1 MALQP
6 PFDQAVKPII
16 NLFSKFSDKLNGL
29 QDKLS
34 DTVNQMQ
41 SKVNDLP
48 DNVQCDDSRIQ
59 ELKDL
64 FDSLNDTISKIQD
77 IFETAQQIVNILII
91 VATISAIVIALLSL
105 SPIPLPIGTPPPVF
119 NKALEVS
126 SYVVAT
132 ILGVLG
138 LVSLGLNVVV
148 EKISSIAEQI
158 QPVLQKVSNTCS
170 NESFNLN
177 SIKRSDSADEFSDM
191 NVSEFNDMFA
201 SKFYQS
207 VNVSDSDLQDR
218 GEKIEQ
224 LLEQQR
230 SLIDNLIEAP
240 SNVLSDIGAPQSNLG
255 KKGDYYINI
264 DTNKIFGPKPTDTTW
279 NGPLN

>member
-6 PFDQAVKPII
+6 PFDQAVKPIV

-48 DNVQCDDSRIQ
+48 DNVQCDDPRIQ

-64 FDSLNDTISKIQD
+64 FDSLNDTISKMQN

-91 VATISAIVIALLSL
+91 VATITAVALAISLAIV
-105 SPIPLPIGTPPPVF
+105 LPTNNAIVKG
-119 NKALEVS
+119 LEVS
-126 SYVVAT
+126 SYIVAT
-132 ILGVLG
+132 ILGILG
-138 LVSLGLNVVV
+138 LISLGLNIASNKVNSISDQIGPVL
-148 EKISSIAEQI
+148 EKI
-158 QPVLQKVSNTCS
+158 SNTCS
-170 NESFNLN
+170 NESFVINTV
-177 SIKRSDSADEFSDM
+177 KRSDSAGQFSGMTTSEFSDM
-191 NVSEFNDMFA
+191 IASEF
-201 SKFYQS
+201 YQP
-207 VNVSDSDLQDR
+207 VNVSDSDLRDR
-218 GEKIEQ
+218 EQKIEQ

-255 KKGDYYINI
+255 KKGDYYINT

>member
-16 NLFSKFSDKLNGL
+16 NLFSNFSDKLNGL

-34 DTVNQMQ
+34 DTLNQMQ

-48 DNVQCDDSRIQ
+48 DNVQCDDPKIQ

-64 FDSLNDTISKIQD
+64 FDSLNDTISKMQD
-77 IFETAQQIVNILII
+77 IFETAQQIVNILIVI
-91 VATISAIVIALLSL
+91 ATISAIGLAIA
-105 SPIPLPIGTPPPVF
+105 IAVTPVTNPGLQEGLKTAAF
-119 NKALEVS
+119 
-126 SYVVAT
+126 VVTT

-138 LVSLGLNVVV
+138 LISLGLNIASNKVNSISEQIGPVL
-148 EKISSIAEQI
+148 EKI
-158 QPVLQKVSNTCS
+158 SNTCS
-170 NESFNLN
+170 NESFVINT
-177 SIKRSDSADEFSDM
+177 IKRTDSADQFSGMTTSEFSDM
-191 NVSEFNDMFA
+191 VASEF
-201 SKFYQS
+201 YQP
-207 VNVSDSDLQDR
+207 VNVAGSDLQDR
-218 GEKIEQ
+218 EQKIEQ

-264 DTNKIFGPKPTDTTW
+264 DTNKIFGPKSTDTVW
-279 NGPLN
+279 EGPLN